1 MGRSGRQRMVI
12 PFLLPAF
19 ILYTVFFVYPAIQ
32 AFWVSLHEWS
42 GFGKTM
48 IYIGLGNY
56 QEMLQD
62 KIFWAS
68 FRRTVYIAVAGG
80 VGIFGLGLFFA
91 SILQRTLIFKKFFR
105 SLIFFPMVIPGIGLG
120 LIWQFIYNN
129 DWGLL
134 SGFINLIGLDFL
146 DKYWL
151 APDNIIQSLTA
162 AIIWS
167 YVGYYMTILLA
178 GIDKIPITYFE
189 AAILDGA
196 SEWRMFFTIT
206 LPMIWDVFVVAL
218 ILWIINSLKIFD
230 LIAATTF
237 PAPPTS
243 SYTLTI
249 YIWSQ
254 AVGTYTP
261 VYRLGY
267 ATALGVVLLI
277 MVVISVGV
285 TRFITR
291 KEAIEY

>member
-1 MGRSGRQRMVI
+1 M
-12 PFLLPAF
+12 F
-19 ILYTVFFVYPAIQ
+19 
-32 AFWVSLHEWS
+32 
-42 GFGKTM
+42 
-48 IYIGLGNY
+48 
-56 QEMLQD
+56 
-62 KIFWAS
+62 
-68 FRRTVYIAVAGG
+68 
-80 VGIFGLGLFFA
+80 
-91 SILQRTLIFKKFFR
+91 
-105 SLIFFPMVIPGIGLG
+105 
-120 LIWQFIYNN
+120 
-129 DWGLL
+129 
-134 SGFINLIGLDFL
+134 
-146 DKYWL
+146 WL
-151 APDNIIQSLTA
+151 APDHIIQSLTV

-196 SEWRMFFTIT
+196 SEWKMFFTIT

-218 ILWIINSLKIFD
+218 VLWIISSLKIFD

-243 SYTLTI
+243 SYTLSI

-277 MVVISVGV
+277 MVVISVGI